1 MGADRRDASMK
12 FLRQLEISSRLNRF
26 NQDIGTVRP
35 RRPASAATVRLV
47 IGWLTLFWVGTDLFI
62 ISPLLPT
69 MARHF
74 VVSPST
80 AGWAVTVFAL
90 AYALGSPLWGS
101 RADHVGKRAVIIF
114 GLIGFS
120 AGNFLTSQV
129 STFGLFLGTRMIS
142 GVSTAAVVPAIYAII
157 GDIAPVAHR
166 GRWLSLVGS
175 GLLMS
180 LWVGAP
186 LGTVIAHAVGWQSIF
201 VGLSLGATLLVFA
214 NGVVW
219 PAGAVHAKA
228 SPSQILV
235 TVAIPWRRLLVDVA
249 ITGGW
254 ALAVYG
260 FYTYIGTGLD
270 RLDHLSTERV
280 TIILVAYGIGAT
292 VGSLTGGRLADRF
305 GSQRVATIGL
315 FGLGGLLVLIGYFF
329 RMSWLLYG
337 LMGCFA
343 VLAYAFFPAF
353 QSFLAARYPDRRGL
367 IMAWNNAALYS
378 GIALGAWIGGQVI
391 MRWPFS
397 VLPIMCGMLALLVG
411 LVTLRQHT

>member
-1 MGADRRDASMK
+1 MGAGRSDASMK
-12 FLRQLEISSRLNRF
+12 FLRQLGIPSRLNRG
-26 NQDIGTVRP
+26 NQDDWRVRP
-35 RRPASAATVRLV
+35 RRPASATFRLA
-47 IGWLTLFWVGTDLFI
+47 IGWLTLFLVGTDLFI
-62 ISPLLPT
+62 VSPLLPT
-69 MARHF
+69 IARHF
-74 VVSPST
+74 VVPPST

-90 AYALGSPLWGS
+90 AYAIGSPLWGS
-101 RADHVGKRAVIIF
+101 RADHVGKRAVIIL

-129 STFGLFLGTRMIS
+129 PTFGLFLGTRMMS
-142 GVSTAAVVPAIYAII
+142 GVSTAAVVPAIYAVI

-180 LWVGAP
+180 LWAGAP
-186 LGTVIAHAVGWQSIF
+186 LATVIAHAVGWQAIF
-201 VGLSLGATLLVFA
+201 LGLSLGSTLLVFA
-214 NGVVW
+214 NGVAW
-219 PAGAVHAKA
+219 PARAVHATA
-228 SPSQILV
+228 SPSPILV
-235 TVAIPWRRLLVDVA
+235 TVPIPWRRLLADVA

-260 FYTYIGTGLD
+260 FYTYLGTGLE
-270 RLDHLSTERV
+270 RLDHLSTDRV
-280 TIILVAYGIGAT
+280 ATILVAYGIGAT

-305 GSQRVATIGL
+305 GSQRIATIGL

-329 RMSWLLYG
+329 RVSWLLYG

-343 VLAYAFFPAF
+343 MLAYAFFPAF

-378 GIALGAWIGGQVI
+378 GIALGAWLGGRVI
-391 MRWPFS
+391 SRWPFS
-397 VLPIMCGMLALLVG
+397 VLPIMCGVLALLVG
-411 LVTLRQHT
+411 LVIQRQNT

>member
-1 MGADRRDASMK
+1 MGQGRGHASMK
-12 FLRQLEISSRLNRF
+12 FLPQLGISSRFNRC
-26 NQDIGTVRP
+26 NKDVGMVRP
-35 RRPASAATVRLV
+35 RRPASATFRLV

-80 AGWAVTVFAL
+80 GAWAVTVFAL
-90 AYALGSPLWGS
+90 AYAIGSPLWGS
-101 RADHVGKRAVIIF
+101 RADHVGKRAVIIL

-129 STFGLFLGTRMIS
+129 STFGLFLGTRMMS

-157 GDIAPVAHR
+157 GDIAPVARR

-180 LWVGAP
+180 LWAGAP
-186 LGTVIAHAVGWQSIF
+186 LGTVMAHAVGWQSVF
-201 VGLSLGATLLVFA
+201 FGLSLGSTLLVFA
-214 NGVVW
+214 NGVAW
-219 PAGAVHAKA
+219 PARAVHATTA
-228 SPSQILV
+228 PSPIPV
-235 TVAIPWRRLLVDVA
+235 TVPIPWRRLLADVA

-260 FYTYIGTGLD
+260 FYTYVGTGLE

-280 TIILVAYGIGAT
+280 ATILVAYGIGAT

-305 GSQRVATIGL
+305 GSQRIATIGL
-315 FGLGGLLVLIGYFF
+315 LGLGGLLVLIGEFF
-329 RMSWLLYG
+329 RVSWVLYG

-378 GIALGAWIGGQVI
+378 GIALGAWLGGRVI
-391 MRWPFS
+391 SRWPFS
-397 VLPIMCGMLALLVG
+397 VLPIMCGVLALLVG
-411 LVTLRQHT
+411 LVIQRQNT